1 MLKLAVF
8 CLIGASLSQ
17 AFLFPPAPSGGGCCA
32 PAAPA
37 CIPAPSCGASGYSG
51 ASSYGSSYASYS
63 APAHSYSSGGY
74 APQAA
79 PSYSA
84 PVQSYS
90 APQPSYAGPI
100 GGGSYAQAPAIGGQ
114 GGYASGPSNGYSQ
127 GGPALSLPISGQQGG
142 YAQGDGQQGGGYQQ
156 GQQEGYQQGAGQ
168 IQGPE
173 HQQHGGQQQGGSY
186 AQSRGEAQPEVSAP
200 VAPQAEYQEQVPA
213 SSSAAPVAAPVAP
226 QGEEHAYED
235 IGSDHEQT
243 ESKGQN
249 YEGASQSTAETAT
262 ESRNGYNAKVKVHA
276 APSVNTTEDEKCN
289 NEVMKKLLLEL
300 ISEKPAESKRQIQ
313 KAIAAELGG
322 RVDVV
327 CSSQVFSYLVNTEK
341 FCEVESKGVTCLA
354 YSQI

>member
-37 CIPAPSCGASGYSG
+37 CIPAPSCGSGYSG

-90 APQPSYAGPI
+90 APQPSYAGPV
-100 GGGSYAQAPAIGGQ
+100 GGGSYAQAPAIGGGQ
-114 GGYASGPSNGYSQ
+114 GGYSSGPSSYSQ
-127 GGPALSLPISGQQGG
+127 GGPALNLPISGQQGG
-142 YAQGDGQQGGGYQQ
+142 GYAQGNGQQGGGYQQ
-156 GQQEGYQQGAGQ
+156 GAGQVQGSEQQQGGAYAG
-168 IQGPE
+168 P
-173 HQQHGGQQQGGSY
+173 QQGGQQQGGSY
-186 AQSRGEAQPEVSAP
+186 AQSQGEAQPEVSAP
-200 VAPQAEYQEQVPA
+200 VAPQAEYQEQAPA
-213 SSSAAPVAAPVAP
+213 SSSTAPAAP

-262 ESRNGYNAKVKVHA
+262 ESRSGYNAKAKVHA

-300 ISEKPAESKRQIQ
+300 INEKPGDSKRLIQ